1 MKCQTR
7 TLAAHAAGFAVGG
20 VEGRVA
26 MEALDPSPAAQKAKY
41 AFKVLRA
48 WLWGAT
54 HWGGW
59 AGLLSG
65 SGSGGG
71 GREGC

>member
-1 MKCQTR
+1 
-7 TLAAHAAGFAVGG
+7 
-20 VEGRVA
+20 